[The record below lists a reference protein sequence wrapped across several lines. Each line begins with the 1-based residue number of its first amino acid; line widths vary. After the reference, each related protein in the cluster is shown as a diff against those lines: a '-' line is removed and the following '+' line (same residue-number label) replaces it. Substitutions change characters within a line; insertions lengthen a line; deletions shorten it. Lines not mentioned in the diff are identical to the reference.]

1 MHSGASDSVPSAL
14 RTVVVGLLGLAAAMG
29 IGRFAFTP
37 LLPLMQASDGLTLA
51 HGSWLASANYLGYLL
66 GALACAARAPT
77 PQRAARWGLIGV
89 ALFTLAMGGTQAL
102 AWQLLWRFAAG
113 VASALVLVGV
123 SSWALGTLAARGR
136 SAWSGWVFAGV
147 GVGIAFAGVLGWLAG
162 LTQQPPARAWVA
174 LGLVAAAVMGWAG
187 LTLRGNR
194 AAQTGPAPAAAAR
207 FARDDLRLVLCYGAF
222 GYGYIIPATF
232 LPAFARTLI
241 DDPRAFGLVWPVF
254 GLAAAASTV
263 LISRWLHARPAVQV
277 WAASQLV
284 MAFGVLVYAL
294 WPTLATALLSALCVG
309 GTFMVATMAG
319 IQHAR
324 AVAGPRAPRLIG
336 AMTAAFA
343 LGQLIGPL
351 TIVGGTV
358 LWPSIAAA
366 AVLLASTAA
375 LWWGG
380 RALPERLAS

>member
-1 MHSGASDSVPSAL
+1 MQPDASVSPPSAL
-14 RTVVVGLLGLAAAMG
+14 RTVAVGLLGLAAAMG

-51 HGSWLASANYLGYLL
+51 HGSWLASANYLGYLI
-66 GALACAARAPT
+66 GALACAARVPSPA
-77 PQRAARWGLIGV
+77 RAARWGLIGV
-89 ALFTLAMGGTQAL
+89 SLFTLAMGVTHAF

-123 SSWALGTLAARGR
+123 SSWALGALAARGR

-147 GVGIAFAGVLGWLAG
+147 GTGIAFAGVLGWIAALA
-162 LTQQPPARAWVA
+162 QQPPARAWIA
-174 LGLVAAAVMGWAG
+174 LGIAAAAVTAWASI
-187 LTLRGNR
+187 TLRGDGI
-194 AAQTGPAPAAAAR
+194 ASAAPAAVSAAR
-207 FARDDLRLVLCYGAF
+207 FERGDLRLVLCYGAF

-232 LPAFARTLI
+232 LPAFARALI

-254 GLAAAASTV
+254 GLAATASTV
-263 LISRWLHARPAVQV
+263 LTSRWLHARPAIHV

-284 MAFGVLVYAL
+284 MAFGVLVHAL
-294 WPTLATALLSALCVG
+294 WPTLATALLSALAVG
-309 GTFMVATMAG
+309 GTIVVATMAG

-324 AVAGPRAPRLIG
+324 AVGGARAPRLIG

-343 LGQLIGPL
+343 LGQLVGPL
-351 TIVGGTV
+351 TIVGGSV

-380 RALPERLAS
+380 GTARAPVAP